1 MRVRPRRPRGAAP
14 ERDQRET
21 AFTGIL
27 TDLVRRVPGAH
38 AAALVDR
45 DGETVDYAGDGAPY
59 ETRIAAAHWRIA
71 LETAREQAS
80 LADVKSLVIRAH
92 RASFIVHALP
102 HGYALLVRLVRGAG
116 FRGWQRAVPACAR
129 RIGRE
134 AGWPDAAGAAWF
146 DVDVSC
152 DADGRPCAVVCAGA
166 RQRVEVIGRH
176 RRDPTQPEQAWRVR
190 LSSGA
195 EVTFVCESRRFW
207 YADEA
212 PATLLRSKPPK
223 NI

>member
-1 MRVRPRRPRGAAP
+1 MLVRSRPPKGAAP

-27 TDLVRRVPGAH
+27 ADLVRRVPGAH

-59 ETRIAAAHWRIA
+59 ETRVAAAHWRIA
-71 LETAREQAS
+71 LGATREQAS
-80 LADVKSLVIRAH
+80 FADVKSLVIRAH

-102 HGYALLVRLVRGAG
+102 EGYALLVRLVRGAG
-116 FRGWQRAVPACAR
+116 FRGWQRAVPVCAR
-129 RIGRE
+129 RIARE
-134 AGWPDAAGAAWF
+134 AGWPETVGATWF

-152 DADGRPCAVVCAGA
+152 DAEGRPCAVMCAGA
-166 RQRVEVIGRH
+166 ADRVEVIGRH
-176 RRDPTQPEQAWRVR
+176 RRDPTQPEPAWRVR

-212 PATLLRSKPPK
+212 PAALVPSERPK